1 MVEKL
6 DKLLLKTLLG
16 SVLVMIPTVAN
27 LGAITVLN
35 GRELDWVCLATCTFD
50 GPPTDDAI
58 PSRY

>member
-35 GRELDWVCLATCTFD
+35 GRELDWVCLATCTFN
-50 GPPTDDAI
+50 GPSPDDAM
-58 PSRY
+58 PSNY